1 MPETKEPVPEVKEPT
16 KMSMHE
22 IFYDEAQLGVS
33 IELEHSPLDEGLQDK
48 QVDES
53 EAQYMVPQVSVYEV
67 DKVTMSL
74 AGDLYK
80 IRAQDEYEDMR

>member
-1 MPETKEPVPEVKEPT
+1 MPKTKEPVPEVKEPT

-22 IFYDEAQLGVS
+22 IFYDESQLGVS
-33 IELEHSPLDEGLQDK
+33 IELEHSPLDEAMQDK

-53 EAQYMVPQVSVYEV
+53 EAQIMVPQVSVYEV

-80 IRAQDEYEDMR
+80 IRAQDEYQDMR